1 MFTRNKMESPR
12 RERYDLVSHILLAEG
27 DFPDWELTVT
37 WVDVAPGSA
46 QRPHGHGPKQV
57 YVVAERRGLMQVGDA
72 ERVAAAGDL
81 FYMPSGTAHSI
92 SNTSDHLLAYVSA
105 ATPSTD
111 WWAFYDTSPLR
122 ARSGDESERAGA

>member
-1 MFTRNKMESPR
+1 MFTRNKTESPR
-12 RERYDLVSHILLAEG
+12 RERDDLVSHILLAEG

-57 YVVAERRGLMQVGDA
+57 YVVAERRGWMRVGDA
-72 ERVAAAGDL
+72 ERLAAAGDL
-81 FYMPSGTAHSI
+81 FYMPSGTVHSI
-92 SNTSDHLLAYVSA
+92 SNISDRLLTYVSA
-105 ATPSTD
+105 ATPNTD
-111 WWAFYDTSPLR
+111 WRALYDTSPLR